1 MRIRRKASIYPILVH
16 VILSMFALAAIV
28 PLILVVII
36 SLTPEKLFWT
46 DGYSFFPKRFS
57 FLAYKTVF
65 QNPRQILDSY
75 AVSLLVTSIGTLGS
89 VWLTASLS
97 YVLCR
102 RKYALRS
109 TISFLVFFT
118 MIFNGGVVP
127 SYILI
132 ASWLH
137 LKDSLLALILP
148 GMVVGFNV
156 YLMRGYLQEI
166 PNELIESAYIDGANE
181 LKIFTKIVL
190 PIATPALATVGLLV
204 AFTYWNN
211 WMDSYLY
218 IASDNKISLQ
228 FMLIKVIQHLQ
239 FLNSEFARST
249 LNLSSQ
255 EIPSDSARMA
265 ICILVAG
272 PMMIV
277 FPFFQK
283 YFRKGLTVGAV
294 KG

>member
-1 MRIRRKASIYPILVH
+1 MVNNRKISIYNFVSYGTLT
-16 VILSMFALAAIV
+16 LFALSAII
-28 PLILVVII
+28 PLILIVII
-36 SLTPEKLFWT
+36 SITPEKLFWT
-46 DGYSFFPKRFS
+46 DGYSFFPKEFS
-57 FLAYKTVF
+57 FLAYETIF
-65 QNPRQILDSY
+65 QNPRQILNSY
-75 AVSLLVTSIGTLGS
+75 KVSIFVTTVGTFASI
-89 VWLTASLS
+89 WLTASLG

-102 RKYALRS
+102 KKYPLRRV
-109 TISFLVFFT
+109 ISFLVFFT
-118 MIFNGGVVP
+118 MVFNGGIVP
-127 SYILI
+127 NYILI

-148 GMVVGFNV
+148 GLVVGFNV

-166 PNELIESAYIDGANE
+166 PDSLVESAYMDGASE
-181 LKIFTKIVL
+181 LKIFTRIIL
-190 PIATPALATVGLLV
+190 PISTPALATVGLLV

-218 IASDNKISLQ
+218 ITSDSKISLQ

-239 FLNSEFARST
+239 FLNSEFARTT
-249 LNLSSQ
+249 LNLTSQ

-265 ICILVAG
+265 ICIIASV
-272 PMMIV
+272 PMMLV

-283 YFRKGLTVGAV
+283 YFRKGLTIGSV